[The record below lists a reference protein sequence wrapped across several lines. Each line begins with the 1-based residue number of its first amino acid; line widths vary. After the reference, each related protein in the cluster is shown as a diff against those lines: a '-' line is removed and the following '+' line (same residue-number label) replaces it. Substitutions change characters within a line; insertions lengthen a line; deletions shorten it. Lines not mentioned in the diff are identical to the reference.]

1 MANLNPNFNQQV
13 LSSGAPSG
21 FGGPSIHFIAR
32 VTHVVQGP
40 LLVGTNARD
49 VYYNNPTDLGTITF
63 QLLAGTQDRT
73 LDSDGNITARPISSA
88 VKHYPLEG
96 EFVLILPG
104 PGLGLNESR
113 GQRDYFYTNPYN
125 LWNASHHN
133 ALPDLGDYGDFVS
146 DIERTYEDSI
156 ALNQPINTSATG
168 SLNFPL
174 GPDFPEKSNIKS
186 LRQFTGDVT
195 IEGRWGNSVRFGSTT
210 LIKDQNPWSS
220 EGEAGSPITI
230 IRNGQGRQGDDIAW
244 IPTVENIN
252 RDPSS
257 IYLTNGQKIVV
268 SDIDNNFSLASL
280 GVNLERTITNSIP
293 IQQQLTS
300 IDTISPIEQDKRI
313 ASSTDPAPP
322 VTPTPVP
329 QKINQTQSTIVVGD
343 YQDVFGTYVV
353 SLRAVD
359 PTGVIQAS
367 VSATGANLQSTYADA
382 ASQLKARIPNETL
395 IIPDVSNLTS
405 N

>member
-1 MANLNPNFNQQV
+1 MSNLNPNFNQQV

-40 LLVGTNARD
+40 LLVGTNVRD
-49 VYYNNPTDLGTITF
+49 VYYNNPTDLGIITF
-63 QLLAGTQDRT
+63 QLLAGTQNST
-73 LDSDGNITARPISSA
+73 LDSSGNITARPISAA
-88 VKHYPLEG
+88 VKQYPLEG

-113 GQRDYFYTNPYN
+113 GQRDYFYMSPYN

-133 ALPDLGDYGDFVS
+133 ALPDLGDYSDFVS
-146 DIERTYEDSI
+146 DINRTYEDSST
-156 ALNQPINTSATG
+156 LNQPVNTSATG

-195 IEGRWGNSVRFGSTT
+195 MEGRWGNSVRFGSTT
-210 LIKDQNPWSS
+210 VIKDQNPWSS

-257 IYLTNGQKIVV
+257 IYLTNSQKIVV

-300 IDTISPIEQDKRI
+300 IDTISPMEQDQRI
-313 ASSTDPAPP
+313 
-322 VTPTPVP
+322 
-329 QKINQTQSTIVVGD
+329 
-343 YQDVFGTYVV
+343 
-353 SLRAVD
+353 
-359 PTGVIQAS
+359 
-367 VSATGANLQSTYADA
+367 
-382 ASQLKARIPNETL
+382 
-395 IIPDVSNLTS
+395 SNLT
-405 N
+405 